1 MSEVLSI
8 FFATML
14 GFTILKPV
22 HLLWIN
28 LMTDTFPALA
38 LGMEKGEPDLM
49 SRPPRNSNEGIFAGG
64 MGFDVA
70 YQGVLVT
77 IITLAAYFIG
87 HFMEAGVWEIAQ
99 SADGMTMAFL
109 TMSMA
114 EIFHSFN
121 MRSQRAS
128 VFSLKSHNRYLW
140 GAMILS
146 LLLTTAV
153 IYLPGLAAA
162 FEFESI
168 NLAEYAVAMALAIS
182 TIPLVELVK
191 FFQRKAAKRRAK
203 A

>member
-1 MSEVLSI
+1 MSEVLCI
-8 FFATML
+8 FFATMM

-49 SRPPRNSNEGIFAGG
+49 RRPPRNSREGIFAGG

-70 YQGVLVT
+70 YQGIFVT
-77 IITLAAYFIG
+77 IITMAAYFIG
-87 HFMEAGVWEIAQ
+87 HFMEAGVWEIAE

-121 MRSQRAS
+121 MRSQRKS
-128 VFSLKSHNRYLW
+128 VFALKGHNRYLW
-140 GAMILS
+140 GAMIVS
-146 LLLTTAV
+146 FLLTVAV
-153 IYLPGLAAA
+153 IYVPFLARA
-162 FEFESI
+162 FEFEHIS
-168 NLAEYAVAMALAIS
+168 LAEYAVSMALAIS
-182 TIPLVELVK
+182 VLPMVELVK
-191 FFQRKAAKRRAK
+191 FFQRCAARRKAK
-203 A
+203 